1 MLIPLAIDN
10 IKFPHPC
17 LAALTIKLK
26 TGKAKANAK
35 TVNPITSGGRPK
47 AKSHKIKC
55 SFT

>member
-17 LAALTIKLK
+17 LAVLTIKLK

-35 TVNPITSGGRPK
+35 TVNPITSAGRPK
-47 AKSHKIKC
+47 AKMIK
-55 SFT
+55 